1 MLLEDDF
8 PDGHMISFPSLSAA
22 ATSLH
27 CFSQLLPSTLLP
39 SLPTAAL
46 AFGAKEILRAVA
58 SISIP
63 PFCSESF
70 PLLCLGVTP
79 SPSGLPQGRVLNTI
93 GDQSSTPYRIKRLI
107 MVEDPSPDT
116 LPALQPWASA
126 SFWASVLSSINW
138 E

>member
-22 ATSLH
+22 ATSIH
-27 CFSQLLPSTLLP
+27 CFSQLLPSTLLA

-46 AFGAKEILRAVA
+46 ASGAKEMLRAAA

-79 SPSGLPQGRVLNTI
+79 SSGLPQGRVLNTI
-93 GDQSSTPYRIKRLI
+93 GDQSSTPYRIKGLI
-107 MVEDPSPDT
+107 MVGGFKP
-116 LPALQPWASA
+116 
-126 SFWASVLSSINW
+126 
-138 E
+138 